1 MVSGLMNW
9 KARSSE
15 FLSGTRNV
23 LPRMVI
29 STSFSYGRKISSISG
44 GLASAIGVGSPA
56 SKLKH
61 GRNESNGNRGVTCSM
76 LQWGRYYEAIFRA
89 KSGCRL
95 GVARSRRD
103 QHHQR
108 VGAQRDAE
116 RPVDQPQEGRDQAE
130 AAGRG
135 AAGYQA
141 ESGDYGYD
149 AGDDSE
155 KDRENQKTVEHV
167 HQGEGIGHAGEQRA
181 PHEREGA
188 AVEKDAERADQAQQ
202 TVENPHDSKIAHKYL
217 RKSCGDAHNNRMG
230 LQATQAVKA
239 RAENREEGKAVRRSC
254 AANAVSSRA
263 SELLV
268 IASGLFGEQAD
279 ERVHPNRRA

>member
-61 GRNESNGNRGVTCSM
+61 GGSEGNGNRGVTCSM

-89 KSGCRL
+89 KWGRRL
-95 GVARSRRD
+95 GVARTCRD
-103 QHHQR
+103 QHDQR
-108 VGAQRDAE
+108 VGAQRDAQ
-116 RPVDQPQEGRDQAE
+116 RPVDQSEEGRDEAE

-135 AAGYQA
+135 SAGHQA
-141 ESGDYGYD
+141 KPGDYGYH

-155 KDRENQKTVEHV
+155 EDRENQKTVEHV
-167 HQGEGIGHAGEQRA
+167 HQGEGIGHAAEQRA
-181 PHEREGA
+181 PHQREGA
-188 AVEKDAERADQAQQ
+188 AVEKDAERADKPQQ
-202 TVENPHDSKIAHKYL
+202 TVENPHDSKIAHKCL
-217 RKSCGDAHNNRMG
+217 RKSRGD
-230 LQATQAVKA
+230 
-239 RAENREEGKAVRRSC
+239 
-254 AANAVSSRA
+254 
-263 SELLV
+263 
-268 IASGLFGEQAD
+268 
-279 ERVHPNRRA
+279 